1 MLARFPRLSKVT
13 IKILEIAGAG
23 CASALAATL
32 LGNTREASHPPAPPT
47 PPAVVRL
54 APVDEQMIRFVRDE
68 GSALVEQLRSASDQR
83 SASAPSPAPVSQ
95 AAKPPKPAPVVA
107 SRREQKSTAAPGVE
121 AKQRPTEAPTVHAAG
136 AAAGSEAVR
145 GVAAPAAP
153 NPERMP
159 PPPSAATELGWPSAQ
174 TQVPLRLWP
183 AATTTSL
190 PDAPRPPA
198 SVGEFVS
205 RSM

>member
-23 CASALAATL
+23 CASAMAATL
-32 LGNTREASHPPAPPT
+32 LGNTREVPAPPT

-83 SASAPSPAPVSQ
+83 STPGTAPAPVSQ
-95 AAKPPKPAPVVA
+95 PARAAKPAAIP
-107 SRREQKSTAAPGVE
+107 SRREQKSTAAPSGDS
-121 AKQRPTEAPTVHAAG
+121 KQRSAEVPTVHAA
-136 AAAGSEAVR
+136 AAVGSDSVHS
-145 GVAAPAAP
+145 VTTPAAPAA
-153 NPERMP
+153 ERMP
-159 PPPSAATELGWPSAQ
+159 PPPSAAADLGAASAQ

-183 AATTTSL
+183 AAVNTSL